1 MQSGIYANFLRSA
14 FPLIPLHAILK
25 ASSVAP
31 VRRSLP
37 FGCCSRP
44 PAAGPCWGVVQPVG
58 HLTVNEDG
66 EGSNPSAPANFSLD
80 CSPFQRCLMNLP
92 VSSSEI
98 AWRNSACVFMTIGP
112 YHATGSSIGLPDT
125 SRNRMPSSPACTTI
139 SSPRSNNTSE

>member
-1 MQSGIYANFLRSA
+1 
-14 FPLIPLHAILK
+14 
-25 ASSVAP
+25 
-31 VRRSLP
+31 
-37 FGCCSRP
+37 P

-80 CSPFQRCLMNLP
+80 SSPFQRCLMNLP

-112 YHATGSSIGLPDT
+112 YQATGSSIGLPDT
-125 SRNRMPSSPACTTI
+125 SRNRIPSSPACTTI
-139 SSPRSNNTSE
+139 SSPLSKSTSECLLTSYTGPLSGFATCSVSTARGFEASRNMPKPANT